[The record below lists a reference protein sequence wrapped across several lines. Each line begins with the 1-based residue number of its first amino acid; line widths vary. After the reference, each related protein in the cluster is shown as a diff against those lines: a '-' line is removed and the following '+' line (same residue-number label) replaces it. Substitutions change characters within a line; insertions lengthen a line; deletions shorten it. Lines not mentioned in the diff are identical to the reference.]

1 MSEAEPEHKAMCF
14 ESFFSC
20 LNCFQSDKKGPRE
33 ESCPKNP
40 PLTQKSS
47 ARATIPNHATADRS
61 SSNNAQRQRTATS
74 QTPIQ
79 ADNAQNSIDLWT
91 HAYLGLEPS
100 VKKRLEKSFP
110 NDKRKESEWV
120 DDLITTVNQKEDT
133 FKDTTPALKVGEK
146 SYVWRHYARRVVT
159 TATSIGDFAIQ
170 FAPAPSPI
178 IWSALK
184 TLLAANATQCED
196 IEAIF
201 GCADKVLSVV
211 RVGKVYEAVYL
222 NNTTCA
228 VSSAALEELRSALVA
243 SYAQALKLLAH
254 ADKKLQEGAA
264 KQFLVALTGG
274 GNDGKELVSSLVKAE
289 NELSKV
295 AQACHSNYSHAVS
308 ERQLKLLKDLEGPL
322 KLIGRDMQLMFETMQ
337 ANEVNT
343 VLEYISSV
351 KIGDIH
357 LGQSEIRTSG
367 TCQWLLDHTSFRAW
381 EESGYSSILW
391 LNGTRKCFNSCF
403 TLTGRVSVTM
413 E

>member
-1 MSEAEPEHKAMCF
+1 MSEAEAEHKAMRF

-20 LNCFQSDKKGPRE
+20 LNCFQGDKRRPRE
-33 ESCPKNP
+33 EKCSEDVSLMPK
-40 PLTQKSS
+40 LS
-47 ARATIPNHATADRS
+47 AQATLPSNATADRA
-61 SSNNAQRQRTATS
+61 SSNNAQHRTNATS
-74 QTPIQ
+74 QTPIE
-79 ADNAQNSIDLWT
+79 ADNAQDSIDLWT
-91 HAYLGLEPS
+91 QAYLGLEPS

-110 NDKRKESEWV
+110 LDKRKESEWI
-120 DDLITTVNQKEDT
+120 DDFIKIVNKKEDT
-133 FKDTTPALKVGEK
+133 FKETTPALQVGEK
-146 SYVWRHYARRVVT
+146 SYIWRHYARRVVT
-159 TATSIGDFAIQ
+159 TATCIGDFAIQ

-178 IWSALK
+178 IWSGLK

-222 NNTTCA
+222 SNTTCA

-264 KQFLVALTGG
+264 KQFLIALTGG

-289 NELSKV
+289 NTVSKV
-295 AQACHSNYSHAVS
+295 AQACHSNYSHAVNGK
-308 ERQLKLLKDLEGPL
+308 QLKLLKDLEVPL

-337 ANEVNT
+337 ANEVNN

-357 LGQSEIRTSG
+357 LGQSEIRTAG
-367 TCQWLLDHTSFRAW
+367 TCQWLLDHNSFRTW

-391 LNGTRKCFNSCF
+391 LNGTRKCFILCF
-403 TLTGRVSVTM
+403 TLTVRVALAM
-413 E
+413 